1 MPILDKLKDSFN
13 SQMVMWLFLIFG
25 IPLMIVGM
33 FAAAGFLGRFD

>member
-13 SQMVMWLFLIFG
+13 AQMVMWLFLIFG